1 MPLPLVIQDGSGTQM
16 SQESKWP
23 TLDFIC
29 FHYLCILWQN
39 PVFIMSNRAPKWH
52 PGIWRRKIK
61 GPAPL
66 RGEGTSTMKWRAGA
80 LRKSWP
86 AQGRQLR
93 PGSLRSQGQAS
104 TLWLLNDD
112 RRPSPHQL
120 LWGSKCRLQGQVLAW
135 SLLGQPTVIKIIL
148 DELSSNVELR
158 PCSRW
163 QGPEHH
169 RFSVSE
175 QWLGPHFTA
184 WTLSCRAFAPP
195 SRGTSD

>member
-1 MPLPLVIQDGSGTQM
+1 MTSRNLKEKNKRTCATPQWGHLHHEVESRCTAEGSA
-16 SQESKWP
+16 
-23 TLDFIC
+23 C
-29 FHYLCILWQN
+29 
-39 PVFIMSNRAPKWH
+39 A
-52 PGIWRRKIK
+52 
-61 GPAPL
+61 GPAAQTRVSAL
-66 RGEGTSTMKWRAGA
+66 SGRGEYSE
-80 LRKSWP
+80 
-86 AQGRQLR
+86 
-93 PGSLRSQGQAS
+93 
-104 TLWLLNDD
+104 LLNDE

-120 LWGSKCRLQGQVLAW
+120 LWGSKWRLWGQVLAWW
-135 SLLGQPTVIKIIL
+135 SLLGQPTDSKIIL

-175 QWLGPHFTA
+175 QWSGPHFTA